1 MYLSREE
8 ERMLVGEEGEAVR
21 KSMEI
26 LVALGDAYGAERLIP
41 VRSAQVSGVSY
52 KTIGD
57 AGLEYLEDLSADAK
71 VRIRTT
77 LNPPGMDMEQWRELY
92 VPEDFAAKQM
102 RILDAYGRMGIE
114 LSCTCTPYLAGNR
127 PALGEHLA
135 WAESSA
141 VSFANSVLG
150 ARTNRE
156 GGPSALAAAITG
168 RTPEFGLHLDENR
181 KATVIIDVDFEPDY
195 FDYALLGVVAGR
207 IAGGGVPYFR
217 GMKTPPS
224 EDSLKSLGAAMAAS
238 GSVALYHVEGVTP
251 EYSSALPDG
260 SGLER
265 HTVDKNMLE
274 SERERMST
282 ARDIELVTVGCPHS
296 SAEELRNI
304 AAFLKG
310 RKRRGNTELWVYTSR
325 FVRET
330 EKEAVKVIEQYG
342 KVVADTCMVVSPLE
356 VRFHSVG
363 TNSGKAAS
371 YLPGLCRQDV
381 LFADLKTLL
390 GMVVE

>member
-1 MYLSREE
+1 MYLSRDE
-8 ERMLVGEEGEAVR
+8 ERMLAGEEGEAVR

-26 LVALGDAYGAERLIP
+26 LVALGEIYGAERLIP
-41 VRSAQVSGVSY
+41 VKSAQVSGVSY

-57 AGLEYLEDLSADAK
+57 AGLEYLEDLAQDAK

-92 VPEDFAAKQM
+92 VPEDFAEKQM
-102 RILDAYGRMGIE
+102 QILDAYGKMGIE

-127 PALGEHLA
+127 PAVGEHLA

-181 KATVIIDVDFEPDY
+181 RAAVIIDVDFEPDY
-195 FDYALLGVVAGR
+195 FDYALLGVIAGR

-217 GMKTPPS
+217 GMKPPS

-251 EYSSALPDG
+251 EYSVALPEEKG
-260 SGLER
+260 VER
-265 HTVDKNMLE
+265 HTIDKKMLE
-274 SERERMST
+274 SEKERMST
-282 ARDIELVTVGCPHS
+282 ARDVELITVGCPHS
-296 SAEELRNI
+296 SPEELRNI

-310 RKRRGNTELWVYTSR
+310 KKRKEGVELWVYTSR
-325 FVRET
+325 IVKET
-330 EKEAVKVIEQYG
+330 EREAVKIIEEYG
-342 KVVADTCMVVSPLE
+342 RVVADTCMVVSPLE

-371 YLPGLCRQDV
+371 YLPGLCHQNV

>member
-1 MYLSREE
+1 MYLSAEE
-8 ERMLVGEEGEAVR
+8 ERMLAGDEGEAVR

-26 LVALGDAYGAERLIP
+26 LVTLGDIYGAERLIP
-41 VRSAQVSGVSY
+41 VKSAQVSGVSY

-57 AGLEYLEDLSADAK
+57 AGLEYLEDLSIDAK

-77 LNPPGMDMEQWRELY
+77 LNPPGMDMEQWKELY
-92 VPEDFAAKQM
+92 VPEDFAEKQM
-102 RILDAYGRMGIE
+102 RILNAYAQMGIE

-127 PALGEHLA
+127 PAAGDHLA

-168 RTPEFGLHLDENR
+168 KTAEFGLHLNENR
-181 KATVIIDVDFEPDY
+181 MATVIFNVDFQPDY
-195 FDYALLGVVAGR
+195 FDYAMLGVVAGR

-217 GMKTPPS
+217 GIKAVS

-238 GSVALYHVEGVTP
+238 GSVALYHVEGITP
-251 EYSSALPDG
+251 EYRIALTD
-260 SGLER
+260 GLER
-265 HTVDKNMLE
+265 HIIGKDMLE
-274 SERERMST
+274 KEREKIT
-282 ARDIELVTVGCPHS
+282 TTDDVDLITVGCPHS
-296 SAEELRNI
+296 SPEELRNI

-310 RKRRGNTELWVYTSR
+310 KKRKEKVELWVYTSR
-325 FVRET
+325 VVKET
-330 EKEAVKVIEQYG
+330 EREAVSIIERYG

-356 VRFHSVG
+356 VRFRSVG

-371 YLPGLCRQDV
+371 YLPGLCHQNV

>member
-8 ERMLVGEEGEAVR
+8 ERMLAGEEGEAVR

-26 LVALGDAYGAERLIP
+26 LVTLGDIYGAGRLIP
-41 VRSAQVSGVSY
+41 VKSAQVSGVSY

-77 LNPPGMDMEQWRELY
+77 LNPPGMDMEQWKELY
-92 VPEDFAAKQM
+92 VPEDFAEKQM
-102 RILDAYGRMGIE
+102 RILNAYAKMGIE

-127 PALGEHLA
+127 PKAGEHLA

-168 RTPEFGLHLDENR
+168 RTAEFALHLNENR
-181 KATVIIDVDFEPDY
+181 KATVIFDVNFEPDY
-195 FDYALLGVVAGR
+195 FDYAMLGVVAGR

-217 GMKTPPS
+217 GIKQAS

-238 GSVALYHVEGVTP
+238 GSVALYHVEGITP
-251 EYSSALPDG
+251 EYGTALPDKDG
-260 SGLER
+260 VKRIPVEEG
-265 HTVDKNMLE
+265 MLE
-274 SERERMST
+274 DEREKITT
-282 ARDIELVTVGCPHS
+282 ADDVELITVGCPHS
-296 SAEELRNI
+296 SPEELRNI
-304 AAFLKG
+304 AAFLRGKK
-310 RKRRGNTELWVYTSR
+310 RKDKVELWVYTSR
-325 FVRET
+325 VVKET
-330 EKEAVKVIEQYG
+330 EREAVDIIEQYG

-356 VRFHSVG
+356 VRFRSVG

-371 YLPGLCRQDV
+371 YLPGLCHQNV

>member
-1 MYLSREE
+1 MYLSRDE
-8 ERMLVGEEGEAVR
+8 ERMLAGEEGEAVR

-26 LVALGDAYGAERLIP
+26 LVALGEIYGAERLIP
-41 VRSAQVSGVSY
+41 VKSAQVSGVSY

-57 AGLEYLEDLSADAK
+57 AGLEYLEDLALDAK

-92 VPEDFAAKQM
+92 VPEDFAEKQM
-102 RILDAYGRMGIE
+102 QILDAYGKMGIE

-127 PALGEHLA
+127 PAVGEHLA

-181 KATVIIDVDFEPDY
+181 RAAVIIDVDFEPDY
-195 FDYALLGVVAGR
+195 FDYALLGVIAGR

-217 GMKTPPS
+217 GMKAPPS

-251 EYSSALPDG
+251 EYSKALPEEKG
-260 SGLER
+260 VER
-265 HTVDKNMLE
+265 HTIDKKMLE
-274 SERERMST
+274 SEKERMST
-282 ARDIELVTVGCPHS
+282 ARDVELITVGCPHS
-296 SAEELRNI
+296 SPEELRNI

-310 RKRRGNTELWVYTSR
+310 KKRKEGVELWVYTSR
-325 FVRET
+325 IVKET
-330 EKEAVKVIEQYG
+330 EREAVKIIEEYG
-342 KVVADTCMVVSPLE
+342 RVVADTCMVVSPLE

-371 YLPGLCRQDV
+371 YLPGLCHQNV